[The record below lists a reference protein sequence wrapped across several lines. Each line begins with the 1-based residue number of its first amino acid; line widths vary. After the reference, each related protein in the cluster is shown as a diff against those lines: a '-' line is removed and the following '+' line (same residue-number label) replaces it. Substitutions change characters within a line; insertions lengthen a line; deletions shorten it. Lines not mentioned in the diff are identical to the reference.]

1 MACEKKKPCLVAEK
15 TEKKS
20 EVLENMENPDEA
32 LSFESLLLTQ
42 NDEKRVTFGSA
53 GGSVQCTEDWKNW
66 VSLILS
72 NQTRFQTKQWMELF
86 EIGMRERERERNGLQ
101 SRYGLLMD
109 QNLWRRKKSMDF
121 ERLWSYVLWGCELE
135 QGTASQLHSKNK
147 IKTERQRER
156 DNSTNVQ

>member
-1 MACEKKKPCLVAEK
+1 MRKKKPCLVAEK

-86 EIGMRERERERNGLQ
+86 EIGMRERERETAYKVDMGFWWIKICE
-101 SRYGLLMD
+101 GE
-109 QNLWRRKKSMDF
+109 KKVCF
-121 ERLWSYVLWGCELE
+121 ILC
-135 QGTASQLHSKNK
+135 A
-147 IKTERQRER
+147 
-156 DNSTNVQ
+156 